1 MLLNRD
7 HSILAVMDMQPT
19 LLAAVA
25 GAESVRDHCRW
36 MLTLAK
42 MCSVPACFTEQYPQ
56 KLGTTHPELSKA
68 YPDARVLG
76 KQCFSAVAA
85 GILDQSLPDA
95 AGQWVLVGIEAHVCV
110 LQAAFELQAAGKQVF
125 IVSDAVSSRT
135 ADDARLACERMARAG
150 IQIVSR
156 EMVLFEWAR
165 TAGTPLFKALSQ
177 HFLQSPP

>member
-1 MLLNRD
+1 M
-7 HSILAVMDMQPT
+7 
-19 LLAAVA
+19 
-25 GAESVRDHCRW
+25 
-36 MLTLAK
+36 
-42 MCSVPACFTEQYPQ
+42 
-56 KLGTTHPELSKA
+56 
-68 YPDARVLG
+68 
-76 KQCFSAVAA
+76 
-85 GILDQSLPDA
+85 PDA